1 MRALGLDVGSKTIGV
16 AASDE
21 LGLCAHPVVTLARRG
36 TRSDVAAVLEI
47 ARQRESEVIV
57 AGLPMGLDGR
67 PNQRTAPTAVFLEAL
82 EAAIAALG
90 RAIRVERV
98 DESYSTVAAERV
110 LIEADL
116 SRKRRKQVIDRA
128 AAAHILQGWLDGRR
142 GAG

>member
-21 LGLCAHPVVTLARRG
+21 LGMCAHPVVTISRKG

-47 ARQRESEVIV
+47 ARQREIEVIV

-67 PNQRTAPTAVFLEAL
+67 PNQRTAPTQVFLAAR
-82 EAAIAALG
+82 EAAIG
-90 RAIRVERV
+90 HGGTGVRVERV

-110 LIEADL
+110 LLEADL

-128 AAAHILQGWLDGRR
+128 AAAHILQGWLDARDPGT
-142 GAG
+142 